1 MEPMAIWLFVFV
13 ALYWGY
19 CIFWGIK
26 GYIWSRTAS
35 DYFVAGRSVSM
46 WVFILAATATS
57 FSGWTFVGHPGL
69 IYVDGLQYAYAS
81 FYTICIPFTGMMFL
95 KRQWMI
101 GKRWGYVTP
110 GEMFVDYF
118 RTDTIRILILI
129 VAVIFA
135 VPYLGIQLRASGF
148 LFHVLTDGWMAV
160 EVGMWLLSAVVLFYV
175 ASGGL
180 RAVAYVDAVQC
191 ILLMIGI
198 FSIGVV
204 ALYYIGGW
212 DNFTNT
218 VAGLADW
225 ETATGGESPGSPGLI
240 PGDSG
245 ASGYVAVP
253 GVIQW
258 VGGAADAQG
267 GVWTGIMN
275 LTYMLALGGIMAS
288 PSFTMWAFSNTNPR
302 PFAPQQTWMS
312 PLGVGALLF
321 IFTAIQALAGH
332 GLGANTQFAQD
343 VFSEQYEEE
352 LSQYREL
359 FLPDAEHRDLVSEV
373 GSRLDAGESL
383 DDMDLGVLVPAAVL
397 QRGMIQTENPDL
409 SDQQVQQYLAAGL
422 AALERGESP
431 RDLPAEWLDVLPGDF
446 ERGWLDLQSDRGG
459 DGELVPQLLNMLQA
473 TAPWLAALLAVCALA
488 AMQSTGAA
496 YMSTT
501 SGMFTRDLLK
511 RYLMPNAS
519 HGAQVAAGRIFVTI
533 LVLAA
538 LTVATFTTDALVL
551 LGGLATSMGTQMWV
565 PLAAICFF
573 PWLTRPGV
581 VAGLAVGIVAAIM
594 VEPLGMNLASAI
606 GIDVPWGR
614 WPLTIHSAGWGLAL
628 NIIVA
633 VSVSA
638 LTQNR
643 EEFEHRMTVHNFL
656 RDHASLP
663 DHKRHLIPIAFI
675 LVFAF
680 WVIGIGPGGVIGNW
694 LFGDPAN
701 PETWWVFGLPSIW
714 VWQLIW
720 WLFGIYMM
728 YFCCYKCEM
737 STVPEREIQVLF
749 DEDQDSDHARMD
761 VSRP

>member
-1 MEPMAIWLFVFV
+1 MEPMAIWLFLFV

-26 GYIWSRTAS
+26 GYLWSRTAS

-69 IYVDGLQYAYAS
+69 IYVSGLQYAYAS
-81 FYTICIPFTGMMFL
+81 FYTICIPFSGMLFL

-110 GEMFVDYF
+110 GEMFADYF

-148 LFHVLTDGWMAV
+148 LFHVLTDGFLGIN
-160 EVGMWLLSAVVLFYV
+160 VGMWLLSAVVLFYV

-180 RAVAYVDAVQC
+180 RAVAYVDAAQC

-198 FSIGVV
+198 FSIGLI
-204 ALYYIGGW
+204 ALYYVGGW
-212 DNFTNT
+212 NSFTQT
-218 VAGLADW
+218 MAGLVDW
-225 ETATGGESPGSPGLI
+225 ETATGGQGGGTPGLI

-245 ASGYVAVP
+245 ASGYVAIP

-258 VGGAADAQG
+258 VGGAGDAQG

-275 LTYMLALGGIMAS
+275 MTYMLALGGIMAS

-312 PLGVGALLF
+312 PLGVGVLLF
-321 IFTAIQALAGH
+321 VFTAIQALAGH
-332 GLGANTQFAQD
+332 GLGGNTNFATD
-343 VFSEQYEEE
+343 VFSDEHEEQ
-352 LSQYREL
+352 L
-359 FLPDAEHRDLVSEV
+359 AEYRDLFRVSDEERGIAEEV
-373 GSRLDAGESL
+373 ATRLDNGESL
-383 DDMDLGVLVPAAVL
+383 DDMELTGVVPAAIM
-397 QRGMIQTENPDL
+397 QRGMIQAANPEL
-409 SDQQVQQYLAAGL
+409 NDQEVEQYVAAGL
-422 AALERGESP
+422 AALERGQDPSE
-431 RDLPAEWLDVLPGDF
+431 LPGEWLEVLPGDLDK
-446 ERGWLDLQSDRGG
+446 GWLDLQQDRGG
-459 DGELVPQLLNMLQA
+459 DSELVPQLLNMLQA

-501 SGMFTRDLLK
+501 SGMFTRDLLR
-511 RYLMPNAS
+511 RYIMPNAS
-519 HGAQVAAGRIFVTI
+519 HAAQVTAGRIVVTI
-533 LVLAA
+533 LILMA

-573 PWLTRPGV
+573 PWLTRQGV
-581 VAGLAVGIVAAIM
+581 VLGLAVGIVAAIS
-594 VEPLGMNLASAI
+594 VENLGIDLLSAI

-614 WPLTIHSAGWGLAL
+614 WPLTIHSAGWGLLL
-628 NIIVA
+628 NVIVT
-633 VSVSA
+633 VGVSA
-638 LTQNR
+638 ITQNR
-643 EEFEHRMTVHNFL
+643 SEFDHRMTVHNFL
-656 RDHASLP
+656 REHASIP
-663 DHKRHLIPIAFI
+663 DHKRHLIPIGLI
-675 LVFAF
+675 IVFAF
-680 WVIGIGPGGVIGNW
+680 WLIGIGPGSVVGNF

-701 PETWWVFGLPSIW
+701 PDTWWVLGLPSIW

-720 WLFGIYMM
+720 WIFGIFMM
-728 YFCCYKCEM
+728 WFCCYKLEM
-737 STVPEREIQVLF
+737 STVPEREIEVLF
-749 DEDQDSDHARMD
+749 DEDKDSGSARMD

>member
-1 MEPMAIWLFVFV
+1 MSAMAIWLLVFV

-26 GYIWSRTAS
+26 GYLWSRTAS
-35 DYFVAGRSVSM
+35 DYFVAGRRVSM
-46 WVFILAATATS
+46 WVFMLAATATS

-69 IYVDGLQYAYAS
+69 IYIDGLQYAYAS
-81 FYTICIPFTGMMFL
+81 FYTICIPFSGMLFL

-110 GEMFVDYF
+110 GEMFVDYL
-118 RTDTIRILILI
+118 RTDSIRVLILI

-148 LFHVLTDGWMAV
+148 LFHVLTDGALGINI
-160 EVGMWLLSAVVLFYV
+160 GMWLLSAVVLFYV

-180 RAVAYVDAVQC
+180 RAVAYVDAAQC

-198 FSIGVV
+198 FSIGII

-212 DNFTNT
+212 QNFTQV
-218 VAGLADW
+218 VAGMVDW
-225 ETATGGESPGSPGLI
+225 ETARGGEGRISPGLV

-258 VGGAADAQG
+258 VGAAGQAQG

-275 LTYMLALGGIMAS
+275 FSYMLALGGIMAS
-288 PSFTMWAFSNTNPR
+288 PAFTMWSFSNTNPR

-312 PLGVGALLF
+312 PLGIGFLLF
-321 IFTAIQALAGH
+321 FFTAIQALAGH
-332 GLGANTQFAQD
+332 GLGANTEFAED
-343 VFSEQYEEE
+343 VFDPQYEEQ
-352 LSQYREL
+352 LSQYRTL
-359 FLPDAEHRDLVSEV
+359 FRVGDEDQIRSTLEEV
-373 GSRLDAGESL
+373 GQRLDAGESL
-383 DDMDLGVLVPAAVL
+383 DDMELGHLVPSAVL
-397 QRGMIQTENPDL
+397 QRGMIQAEHPQL
-409 SDQQVQQYLAAGL
+409 SRHEVQQYLAAGL

-431 RDLPAEWLDVLPGDF
+431 RSLDPAWLDALPGDA
-446 ERGWLDLQSDRGG
+446 EMAWLDLVEDRGG
-459 DGELVPQLLNMLQA
+459 DGELVPQLLNMMEA
-473 TAPWLAALLAVCALA
+473 AAPWLAALLAVCALA

-511 RYLMPNAS
+511 RYIMPNAS
-519 HGAQVAAGRIFVTI
+519 HSVQVGAGRVIVTI

-538 LTVATFTTDALVL
+538 LTVATVTTDALVL

-573 PWLTRPGV
+573 PWLTRPGIV
-581 VAGLAVGIVAAIM
+581 WGLAAGIIAAIM
-594 VEPLGMNLASAI
+594 VENLGIDLAAAV

-614 WPLTIHSAGWGLAL
+614 WPLTIHSAGWGLIF
-628 NIIVA
+628 NISIA
-633 VSVSA
+633 VVVSA

-643 EEFEHRMTVHNFL
+643 EEYEHRMTVHKFL
-656 RDHASLP
+656 EEHASLP
-663 DHKRHLIPIAFI
+663 AEKRHLIPIAFI

-680 WVIGIGPGGVIGNW
+680 WVIGVGPGGVIGNW

-714 VWQLIW
+714 VWQIIW

-737 STVPEREIQVLF
+737 STVPEKEIEVLF
-749 DEDQDSDHARMD
+749 DEDSGTARYD